1 MQLKHLERLALVAVV
16 LSPPSRKPRTA
27 LHLYRACDEREA
39 VLTGDV
45 EVLEVDAARQHVEQR
60 GVGDE

>member
-1 MQLKHLERLALVAVV
+1 M
-16 LSPPSRKPRTA
+16 
-27 LHLYRACDEREA
+27 REA